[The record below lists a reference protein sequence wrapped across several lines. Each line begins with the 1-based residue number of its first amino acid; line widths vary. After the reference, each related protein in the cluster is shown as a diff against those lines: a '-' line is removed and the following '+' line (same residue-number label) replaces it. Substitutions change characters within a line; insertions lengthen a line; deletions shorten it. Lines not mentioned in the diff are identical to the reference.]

1 MSQAPCAAPPAALHR
16 NDVQAVYRRG
26 LLELVF
32 EAAAVHRRAHDPAE
46 VQCASLLSVKTGGCA
61 ENCSYCPQSAHHR
74 TGVEPAPL
82 MTVEAVAE
90 AARAARAGGADRFCL
105 GAAWREVQDG
115 PEFDRVLAMVG
126 AVKDAG
132 LETCVTLGMLSGPQA
147 VRLRAAGLDYYNHN
161 LDTGRAFYPSIV
173 TTRCYDDRLRTL
185 QAVREA
191 GLKVCCGGILG
202 MGESHDDRIDLLC
215 ELARQTPPPESVPIN
230 ALVAVDGTPLADRP
244 PLPWDDLVR
253 VVATARILM
262 PQARIRLS
270 AGRLQMSDTL
280 QALCFLAG
288 ANSIFLGDRLL
299 TTPNTDAGDD
309 FALLARLGL
318 HAVQPRGA
326 GTASPHSVYQE
337 KEVTS

>member
-1 MSQAPCAAPPAALHR
+1 MSQAPCAGPPAALYR
-16 NDVQAVYRRG
+16 NDVETLYHRG

-32 EAAAVHRRAHDPAE
+32 EAAGVHRRAHDPAE
-46 VQCASLLSVKTGGCA
+46 VQCASLLSVKTGGCP
-61 ENCSYCPQSAHHR
+61 ENCSYCPQSAHYR
-74 TGVEPAPL
+74 TGVEPEPL
-82 MTVEAVAE
+82 MTVEAVVE
-90 AARAARAGGADRFCL
+90 AARSAKSGGADRFCL
-105 GAAWREVQDG
+105 GAAWREVHDG
-115 PEFDRVLAMVG
+115 PEFDRILAMVR

-132 LETCVTLGMLSGPQA
+132 LETCATLGMLAGPQA
-147 VRLRAAGLDYYNHN
+147 VRLREAGLDYYNHN
-161 LDTGRAFYPSIV
+161 LDTGRAFYSSIV

-185 QAVREA
+185 EAVREA

-202 MGESHDDRIDLLC
+202 LGESHDDRIDLLH

-230 ALVAVDGTPLADRP
+230 ALVAVEGTPLADRP
-244 PLPWDDLVR
+244 PVPWDDLVR

-270 AGRLQMSDTL
+270 AGRLQMSAAL

-309 FALLARLGL
+309 FALLERLGL

-326 GTASPHSVYQE
+326 GTASSHSV
-337 KEVTS
+337 